1 MGLKDPL
8 HIPLT
13 HLNIRGM
20 VLLQIN
26 LLEGLETALKFVL
39 RSQSLYMRSQSLYA
53 CGARAYMRGARAYMV
68 LKPIIVFA
76 LVQKPGPRPR

>member
-8 HIPLT
+8 QIPLT

-26 LLEGLETALKFVL
+26 LLEWLEPALKFVL
-39 RSQSLYMRSQSLYA
+39 RSQRLYLWSQTLYA
-53 CGARAYMRGARAYMV
+53 ELIYGVETNFSVR
-68 LKPIIVFA
+68 F
-76 LVQKPGPRPR
+76 GPNAWTSTKLN